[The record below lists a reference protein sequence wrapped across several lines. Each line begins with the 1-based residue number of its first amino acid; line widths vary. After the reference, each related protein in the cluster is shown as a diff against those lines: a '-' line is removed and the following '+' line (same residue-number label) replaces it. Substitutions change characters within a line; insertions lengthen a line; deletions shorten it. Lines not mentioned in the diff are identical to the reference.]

1 MLARDQPQ
9 PRRYLSARLK
19 IMTIPKRR
27 DEGCRTQR
35 PNPLHLLQALAR
47 FQLVAEACELARD
60 LNNPG
65 IKRVQL
71 SSAGSA
77 GGRAARRITHC
88 PPLLSRGAGACG
100 SGQ

>member
-1 MLARDQPQ
+1 M
-9 PRRYLSARLK
+9 K
-19 IMTIPKRR
+19 IMAIPERR

-60 LNNPG
+60 LHNPG

-71 SSAGSA
+71 TLQALQKVAQHEGYPII
-77 GGRAARRITHC
+77 RLLYHAASY
-88 PPLLSRGAGACG
+88 PQFLV
-100 SGQ
+100 